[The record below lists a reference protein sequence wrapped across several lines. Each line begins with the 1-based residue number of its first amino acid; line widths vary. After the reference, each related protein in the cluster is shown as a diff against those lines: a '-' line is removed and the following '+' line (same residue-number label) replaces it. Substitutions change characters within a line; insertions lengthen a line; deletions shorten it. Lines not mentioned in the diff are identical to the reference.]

1 MSALDMIDWTVP
13 TTTQALVAF
22 LVSLI
27 GVGMRGFQHKNVI
40 GSHYRLIAACSYL
53 IVIGDALTALFVIK
67 VGILITIPA
76 GTGAAIG
83 RVISTWFHDTY
94 IKERK

>member
-1 MSALDMIDWTVP
+1 MLDLINWSIP
-13 TTTQALVAF
+13 TWNQCLISF

-40 GSHYRLIAACSYL
+40 GSHYKLIAVCSYL
-53 IVIGDALTALFVIK
+53 IVIGDALTALFVVK
-67 VGILITIPA
+67 VGILVTIPA

-83 RVISTWFHDTY
+83 MVLSTWIHDTY

>member
-1 MSALDMIDWTVP
+1 MIELLNL
-13 TTTQALVAF
+13 TTPSVWQCWLAF

-53 IVIGDALTALFVIK
+53 IVICDALTASFAVK
-67 VGILITIPA
+67 VSIWLTIPA

-83 RVISTWFHDTY
+83 MVFTCWLHDTY
-94 IKERK
+94 VKNK